1 MNQGISLDLFRKN
14 DLMYSMCQ
22 INYNKGCIR
31 LPFVYNDYFDITT
44 IEFMRQLNSFENT
57 NSCPVAYNVF
67 LLQIYT
73 NYFACFEQF
82 VSTLWEI
89 LYYYKVSPKLLDE
102 KESLKYFRNEYNKT
116 IDSIFKVIK
125 TNKVVYNK
133 TGLTNKI
140 KELED
145 ARNYILHGNIGRIKV
160 KKTTITESP
169 MTINHED
176 ILEELNIIIN
186 FINCFRYI
194 IPNIDLMPSVRI
206 IIGEAIFFK
215 KIDEYFYKV
224 LVPYFESLLEKH
236 KLYKTRIYELTTKSL
251 PVESSSFAKK
261 VEVFVKAI
269 PEKMFD
275 NIKMNSEKTN
285 LYISALH
292 NIIEQDEPMKKRG
305 KFQLPAFMINTEE
318 DKCLN

>member
-1 MNQGISLDLFRKN
+1 MNQGRSLDLFRKN
-14 DLMYSMCQ
+14 DLAYSICQ
-22 INYNKGCIR
+22 INYKKGCIR

-44 IEFMRQLNSFENT
+44 IEFMRQLNLFENT
-57 NSCPVAYNVF
+57 NSCPIAYNVL

-89 LYYYKVSPKLLDE
+89 LYYYKVSPIFLEE

-116 IDSIFKVIK
+116 IDSIFKEIT

-145 ARNYILHGNIGRIKV
+145 ARNYILHGNIGRIKT
-160 KKTTITESP
+160 KKTSITEFP
-169 MTINHED
+169 MTINYED

-206 IIGEAIFFK
+206 VINEAIFFK
-215 KIDEYFYKV
+215 KIDKYFYKV
-224 LVPYFESLLEKH
+224 VVPYFESLLEKH
-236 KLYKTRIYELTTKSL
+236 KLCKTRTYELTTKPMSK
-251 PVESSSFAKK
+251 EHSTFTQK

-269 PEKMFD
+269 PDEEFN
-275 NIKMNSEKTN
+275 NIEMNNEKTN
-285 LYISALH
+285 LYVSALH
-292 NIIEQDEPMKKRG
+292 NIIEQDEPMKMRG
-305 KFQLPAFMINTEE
+305 KFQLPAFMINTE
-318 DKCLN
+318 DNDV